1 MGSDG
6 PLGEAVAGGD
16 IEVVD
21 AGVDS
26 LVKKSGGIVRSVHG
40 ECGATEDGQTAVVVG
55 PAEASRL
62 HDRTVAMAVSPE
74 LIGTGTVTVWRFD
87 SDRWL
92 SWPMTSMQWRRT

>member
-40 ECGATEDGQTAVVVG
+40 ECGATENRETAVVAG
-55 PAEASRL
+55 STEAPRL
-62 HDRTVAMAVSPE
+62 HDRTVAMVVSPE
-74 LIGTGTVTVWRFD
+74 SIVAGTVKPWWFD
-87 SDRWL
+87 SDRWP
-92 SWPMTSMQWRRT
+92 SWPMTSMQWRKI